1 MTQSHDIPVLS
12 APSDD
17 ALREML
23 KQMNIGMTP
32 DEARKVAGILGRNPT
47 RVELFIFDIEW
58 SEHCSYKSSRPV
70 LKKYLPTDASNV
82 ILGPSEDAGIIRFT
96 AVDGVEYAIVFAHE
110 SHNHPSQVLPVE
122 GAATGIGGIVRD
134 VDCMGAH
141 VVAVADA
148 LRFGNPSGRYAARTR
163 WIANGVV
170 DGIWQYGN
178 ALGVPNL
185 AGDIYFDDDYD
196 DNCLVNVVCAGVVPV
211 DRIIRSRTPKEALDR
226 EFDLILVGKPTD
238 ASGFGGV
245 TFASEILDEEE
256 KERQL
261 GAVQVHDPFLKNIL
275 ITRKA
280 NRMVTETAFEKGIPM
295 GMKDLGGGGLA
306 CAGSEICSAGGVGA
320 LIHLDRVHISM
331 PDLPPEVIACGETQ
345 ERFILAVPPE
355 FTPEVLKIYNEIW
368 QLPTEANGACAR
380 VIGHTLKAPQFKML
394 FHGETVCDAPIHEVT
409 GGIVYDRAAAPVT
422 FQGEDPD
429 PGDRA
434 GGVHRLPETV
444 ARLVRSLNIC
454 SRYPVYRHYDTEV
467 QGMAVL
473 RPGESDAGVMAP
485 LELTAGS
492 PAGMALTVDGNPF
505 IGAIDPYW
513 GGATAVAEAMRNI
526 VASGAIPRALTDCL
540 CYGNP
545 EKPEAFWQF
554 KRGVQGIAD
563 AANRLWQIDTEKEPV
578 PIVSG
583 NVSFYNES
591 ALGQAIKPSPIVAC
605 VGTME
610 DYTRAVSKN
619 VSAAGNRLVLVGR
632 RRDEMGGS
640 AYYREIFGVPGT
652 RPLTVDW
659 DRERADMHGVAEV
672 LRQRLATA
680 CHDISDGGLIITLA
694 EMLFS
699 HRRPTVLGMDIQL
712 PASDLPADTYLLS
725 EAGGFVLE
733 IPPDMLDEA
742 MAVLR
747 SHAADVQVLG
757 AVTEDGKLSVKS
769 NDNNIMELD
778 VKVLL
783 YEWFHGLE
791 EASL

>member
-1 MTQSHDIPVLS
+1 MKQSHDVPVLN

-17 ALREML
+17 ALRDLL

-32 DEARKVAGILGRNPT
+32 AEARKVAGILGRNPT

-58 SEHCSYKSSRPV
+58 SEHCSYKSSRPI
-70 LKKYLPTDASNV
+70 LKKYLPTEASNV
-82 ILGPSEDAGIIRFT
+82 ILGPSEDAGIIKFIE
-96 AVDGVEYAIVFAHE
+96 VDGVEYAIVFAHE

-185 AGDIYFDDDYD
+185 AGDVYFDDDYD
-196 DNCLVNVVCAGVVPV
+196 DNCLVNVVCAGIVRT
-211 DRIIRSRTPKEALDR
+211 DRIIRSRAPAEALER

-280 NRMVTETAFEKGIPM
+280 NRMVTETAFEKGIPI

-320 LIHLDRVHISM
+320 LIHLDRVHTSM

-345 ERFILAVPPE
+345 ERFIFAVPPE

-380 VIGHTLKAPQFKML
+380 VIGHTLKEPQFKML
-394 FHGETVCDAPIHEVT
+394 FHGKTVCDAPIHEVT
-409 GGIVYDRAAAPVT
+409 GGIVYERAAQPVEFT
-422 FQGEDPD
+422 GKDPEPGGET
-429 PGDRA
+429 GA
-434 GGVHRLPETV
+434 VARLPEILT
-444 ARLVRSLNIC
+444 RLVRSLNIC

-505 IGAIDPYW
+505 VGAIDPYW

-545 EKPEAFWQF
+545 EKPRAFWQF
-554 KRGVQGIAD
+554 TRGVQGIAD
-563 AANRLWQIDTEKEPV
+563 AANRLWQIDTDREPV

-605 VGTME
+605 VGTMD
-610 DYTRAVSKN
+610 DYARATGKN
-619 VSAAGNRLVLVGR
+619 VTAAGNDLVLVGR

-640 AYYREIFGVPGT
+640 AYFREIYGVPGT

-659 DRERADMHGVAEV
+659 DRERADMHAVAAV
-672 LRQRLATA
+672 LRRELASA
-680 CHDISDGGLIITLA
+680 CHDISDGGLAVTLA

-699 HRRPTVLGMDIQL
+699 HRRPATLGMTVRL
-712 PASDLPADTYLLS
+712 PETELPVDRYLFT
-725 EAGGFVLE
+725 ETGGFVLE
-733 IPPDMLDEA
+733 IPTENLEDA
-742 MAVLR
+742 AAVLAE
-747 SHAADVQVLG
+747 HG
-757 AVTEDGKLSVKS
+757 AEFQRIGTVTSDGKLTIKH
-769 NDNNIMELD
+769 NDHNILEID